1 MALAIFL
8 ATFSGGRKASMC
20 SPLVDALFNV
30 QQRIPA
36 CLTIL
41 ASIMLTACVKERLRI
56 WPPQLL
62 AVDSTV
68 VRVSS
73 SCIPMSA

>member
-20 SPLVDALFNV
+20 TPLVDALFDV
-30 QQRIPA
+30 QQRMPA

-41 ASIMLTACVKERLRI
+41 ASIMLTACVDESLHR
-56 WPPQLL
+56 WPLKTL
-62 AVDSTV
+62 AVDSHA

-73 SCIPMSA
+73 SRIQMSA